1 VSVPHEDPPRQRSS
15 NLRKGWRLI
24 RILVAMHPT
33 LFATAV
39 AAAMVFGLCT
49 VASSKAIEWVV
60 DHVIMPRFRDGQVGV
75 GAVVGG
81 CVLVVGLGLV
91 RAVGVVTR
99 RTYAG
104 ATRSRV
110 AEDLTTGLVAR
121 YVAQPLR
128 WHQQRPSGD
137 LIARAGVDVDIAT
150 EVLSPLPFASGTVL
164 MIVVSGVW
172 LVITDLPLGLLAVAL
187 FPLLTTLNVLYQRR
201 VSPHYERAQAHLGR
215 LSAAVHESFEGVM
228 VVKAF
233 GAEEREAERL
243 AGIAAGLREA
253 RVRTVVLRSTFEAVL
268 DAMPSLSNIALLV
281 VGALRVRSGDLTVGA
296 LTSFLYLFTLLVFP
310 LRLIGW
316 ALSQLPSALAGWE
329 RVSSVLHAEPD
340 TDPTLAL
347 AEPPDG
353 VGVALEDVSFAYG
366 EGAPVLRSVTAV
378 VPVGTTVAV
387 VGATGAGKTTLLE
400 VVAGLLAPD
409 SGSVAVRGRR
419 PSLVFQEPFLL
430 SGSIAENVSL
440 GGVFDNDAISEAL
453 RLAAADEFISALL
466 NGADT
471 VVGERGISLSGGQRQ
486 RVALARALVRR
497 ADVLLLDDTTSAL
510 DPTTE
515 ARILSNL
522 RMARTGTTTLVVA
535 SRPSTIALADSVV
548 FLVDGAVRAQGPH
561 VELLR
566 TDPDYRSLV
575 EAYEHDR
582 EAPAQ
587 PGPAESGSGAAA
599 P

>member
-1 VSVPHEDPPRQRSS
+1 MRTF
-15 NLRKGWRLI
+15 
-24 RILVAMHPT
+24 VAMHPT
-33 LFATAV
+33 LFAIAV
-39 AAAMVFGLCT
+39 GAAMVFGLCT

-60 DHVIMPRFRDGQVGV
+60 DHVILPRFRDGHVGV
-75 GAVVGG
+75 ASVVGG
-81 CVLVVGLGLV
+81 CVLVVGIGLV

-104 ATRSRV
+104 AAKSRV
-110 AEDLTTGLVAR
+110 AEDLTKGLVAR

-150 EVLSPLPFASGTVL
+150 DVLSPLPFASGTVL

-172 LVITDLPLGLLAVAL
+172 LVLTDVPLGLLAVAL
-187 FPLLTTLNVLYQRR
+187 FPLITTLNVLYQRR
-201 VSPHYERAQAHLGR
+201 VAPHYEQAQEHLGR

-233 GAEEREAERL
+233 GAEAREAERL

-268 DAMPSLSNIALLV
+268 DAMPSLSNITLLV
-281 VGALRVRSGDLTVGA
+281 VGAYRIRSGDLTVGA

-329 RVSSVLHAEPD
+329 RVSSVLNAPPDADPALAVAEP
-340 TDPTLAL
+340 A
-347 AEPPDG
+347 DG
-353 VGVALEDVSFAYG
+353 VGVWLEGVTYSYA
-366 EGAPVLRSVTAV
+366 EGAPVLRDISVS
-378 VPVGTTVAV
+378 VPAGATVAV

-409 SGSVAVRGRR
+409 RGTVAVRGRS
-419 PSLVFQEPFLL
+419 PALVFQEPFLM
-430 SGSIAENVSL
+430 SGSIAENVAL
-440 GGVFDNDAISEAL
+440 GEDIDEASIAAAL
-453 RLAAADEFISALL
+453 RLAAADEFVDSLPA
-466 NGADT
+466 GAST

-486 RVALARALVRR
+486 RVALARALSRGPE
-497 ADVLLLDDTTSAL
+497 VLLLDDTTSAL
-510 DPTTE
+510 DPSTE
-515 ARILSNL
+515 ARILTNL
-522 RMARTGTTTLVVA
+522 RSALSGTTTLVVA

-548 FLVDGAVRAQGPH
+548 FLVDGCVRAVGPH
-561 VELLR
+561 AELLAS
-566 TDPDYRSLV
+566 DEEYRALV

-582 EAPAQ
+582 D
-587 PGPAESGSGAAA
+587 GGLLGSVDITPEGGDGHAGSVER
-599 P
+599 